1 MRKMKKVLA
10 GILSAAMMLS
20 SMTLSAFAA
29 QTTTPATIDTTKK
42 GSLTIHKYEYN
53 GDEGQTG
60 TGSENDAVPEEAN
73 KLAGAGFTIYK
84 VEDIDALTAYY
95 NTNPTDL
102 PPVENYVEND
112 AVKAGAAKWTSDEKV
127 TGTDGIV
134 TFDDLDLGLYV
145 VVETT
150 TPAAVTDPMDPFI
163 LSVPMTTVDGDNWL
177 YDIHV
182 YPKNGTQYGEI
193 KLEKT
198 GENGE
203 KLAGVTFVLQKKNAD
218 GSWTD
223 ITKSAGAAGDNTGDP
238 LNLVTSSNGVI
249 SVANLTQGTYRFI
262 ETSVGENHGYI
273 MDGATAYEF
282 KVNADGTATYG
293 DSTGASV
300 KISVNNEKPDLTKQ
314 VKDRVDGTWKQESD
328 YNVGD
333 DIPYLITVDVPKNI
347 VKLVD
352 FVVTD
357 TPTNL
362 TDKVDTVKLTCGGAD
377 VASNAYSVAATED
390 GGFVV
395 TFVPANMAAYAGKQI
410 EIRYSA
416 ELLSTAKTT
425 TDGNPNTAK
434 LEYSNKILPD
444 SDDGYNPNKPGTPD
458 KDVIKDNAIVYTF
471 RLDIE
476 KVGENNVPLSG
487 VVFDLYKEV
496 AAGTTGAV
504 AGNSDNGL
512 DSAKSWLKL
521 ATLTTDTDGKVSQS
535 GLANGKYYLVET
547 KTNNGYNLLKSPV
560 EVTLNVAYATSMAQ
574 SWEWEIVDGVK
585 TLVKHE
591 ITASATTFTNTDD
604 TNGKDGYEVQKVIN
618 KKGFELPTTGGM
630 GTLMFTAIGVILMLG
645 GALVLFKSKKRA

>member
-29 QTTTPATIDTTKK
+29 QTTTPATIDTTKT

-53 GDEGQTG
+53 GDEVIKG
-60 TGSENDAVPEEAN
+60 TGSENDGVPSGAN

-95 NTNPTDL
+95 STNPTDL
-102 PPVENYVEND
+102 PPVGNYVENG
-112 AVKAGAAKWTSDEKV
+112 AVKAGAAKWTSGEKI
-127 TGTDGIV
+127 TGTDGVV
-134 TFDDLDLGLYV
+134 TFDNLELGLYV

-182 YPKNGTQYGEI
+182 YPKNGTKYGEI

-203 KLAGVTFVLQKKNAD
+203 KLAGVTFVLQKENED
-218 GSWTD
+218 GSWTG
-223 ITKSAGAAGDNTGDP
+223 ITKKAGAAGDNTGAD
-238 LNLVTSSNGVI
+238 LNLVTSDSGVI
-249 SVANLTQGTYRFI
+249 SVDGLTQGTYRFI
-262 ETSVGENHGYI
+262 ETSVGDNYGYI

-282 KVNADGTATYG
+282 IVNADGTATYG

-300 KISVNNEKPDLTKQ
+300 KISVNNEKPDLTKN
-314 VKDRVDGTWKQESD
+314 VKDRESGEWKQESD

-333 DIPYLITVDVPKNI
+333 DIPYLIKVDVPKNI